1 MINFIE
7 IYDKYCKENPV
18 FRDGIYSDYD
28 AKQLYAFV
36 REFKPTSIVDCAP
49 RTGKTTSAIIQA
61 LIKNSS
67 EDPQDINYFIFEKD
81 PSYFN
86 EMKMYLLQ
94 TAYELK
100 NKNVNMKVFYDTNI
114 VKSRHID
121 KMQNIDFLF
130 IDANHDYMLSAYIF
144 DNVAIKVKD
153 GGYIHIHDM
162 YVDFNGNG
170 LKDMKF
176 KYSPNDHPDIVNPDS
191 LKQFYP
197 TIYDQYLLHNKVIN
211 IWEGDI
217 VYDVM
222 IKNNL
227 KYFSTC
233 KGTKDTKN
241 YILGNCA
248 LYLYVE
254 EKLNVKYRRYD

>member
-130 IDANHDYMLSAYIF
+130 IVNSIF
-144 DNVAIKVKD
+144 THFLPVK
-153 GGYIHIHDM
+153 
-162 YVDFNGNG
+162 
-170 LKDMKF
+170 
-176 KYSPNDHPDIVNPDS
+176 
-191 LKQFYP
+191 
-197 TIYDQYLLHNKVIN
+197 
-211 IWEGDI
+211 
-217 VYDVM
+217 
-222 IKNNL
+222 IKN
-227 KYFSTC
+227 YS
-233 KGTKDTKN
+233 
-241 YILGNCA
+241 
-248 LYLYVE
+248 YLF
-254 EKLNVKYRRYD
+254 